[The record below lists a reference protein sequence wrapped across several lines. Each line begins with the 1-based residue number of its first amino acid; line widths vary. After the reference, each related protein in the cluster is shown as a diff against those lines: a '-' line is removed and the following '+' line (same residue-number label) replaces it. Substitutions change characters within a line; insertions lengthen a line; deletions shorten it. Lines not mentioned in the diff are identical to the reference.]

1 VSIPLSPLALRT
13 NAERELRQWQEAH
26 KDVHSECVI
35 AFGNPGHEIVQMAT
49 EIKPQLIVLGTHGR
63 TGLGRLVMGSV
74 AEKVM
79 RHSPGPV
86 LALKRTDAQ
95 LTVKYDDW
103 ISIAMSEPE
112 PSGERTAKTRD
123 LPICRTASAGYGAT
137 VEHTLRTTNRWLG
150 DIRLRLGEEGAP
162 HTFRLLRAVLHVLRD
177 HLPVNHVASLAAQL
191 PLLLRGVFYEG
202 WDPGGK
208 PDKRRHG
215 VDFVE
220 QVKARIAPDSLDHPE
235 WAIRAILTALGD
247 HLTPGE
253 VSKLQRALPQIGELW
268 QANRPASKQPRH
280 QLV

>member
-1 VSIPLSPLALRT
+1 
-13 NAERELRQWQEAH
+13 LRQLQEAH

-35 AFGNPGHEIVQMAT
+35 AFGNPGHEIVRMAI

-79 RHSPGPV
+79 RHAPNPV
-86 LALKRTDAQ
+86 LALKPTDAQ
-95 LTVKYDDW
+95 PTEKYDDW
-103 ISIAMSEPE
+103 ISAAMSQPE
-112 PSGERTAKTRD
+112 PRGERAAETRG

-150 DIRLRLGEEGAP
+150 DIRLSLGEDDAP
-162 HTFRLLRAVLHVLRD
+162 HAFRLLRAVLHVLRD

-215 VDFVE
+215 VDFIE
-220 QVKARIAPDSLDHPE
+220 QVKARVAPEPVDQPE
-235 WAIRAILTALGD
+235 CAIRAILTALGD

-253 VSKLQRALPQIGELW
+253 VSKLQRALPHEIGELW
-268 QANRPASKQPRH
+268 QANLLVSNQPRH